1 MKLPNGF
8 GNVSKL
14 SGNRRKPWR
23 ARKTNIYRWYDRK
36 QMTYLDEIPDTS
48 DIMEK
53 LEDGKTFRYAY
64 KQTFVIV
71 GYYATRTE
79 AIQALSDY
87 NKDPYDLHMETITF
101 AEVYDR
107 WSEKKF
113 EQVSKSNIQGY
124 QASYKICDK
133 IKDMRMVDIKLDHLQ
148 KVIDDSG
155 KNYPTLKKLRILFS
169 QLFDYAVIHEIITK
183 DRNMVEYLDIQQYR
197 DRNPNK
203 YDRKPFT
210 KKEVSTVWKW
220 NDTNEHISIILM
232 MIYTGVRVSELLDLK
247 KENVNL
253 EERYFEIIESK
264 TEAGI
269 RTVPIAEK
277 IVPLFEYW
285 MTKNDC
291 EYVLSTPDNE
301 HFLYRNFYDSYWKP
315 LTQQMGLSHKPHD
328 TRHTCVSMLTVA
340 GVDERIIKKIVGHKG
355 QGVTEQ
361 VYTHFE
367 ITELIEAINK
377 I

>member
-277 IVPLFEYW
+277 IVP
-285 MTKNDC
+285 
-291 EYVLSTPDNE
+291 V
-301 HFLYRNFYDSYWKP
+301 
-315 LTQQMGLSHKPHD
+315 
-328 TRHTCVSMLTVA
+328 
-340 GVDERIIKKIVGHKG
+340 
-355 QGVTEQ
+355 
-361 VYTHFE
+361 
-367 ITELIEAINK
+367 
-377 I
+377 